1 LSANFSKKKR
11 VTEKEDEDSI
21 ADRISSSRSQDEED
35 IWEESGNREEEMN
48 GGEEEMNGGEEE
60 MNGGEEEMNGGEK
73 EVGNFKEMGNPQGG
87 LSHGVLRGCLVPGR
101 MVCQTGA

>member
-1 LSANFSKKKR
+1 MSANFSKKKR

-48 GGEEEMNGGEEE
+48 GGEEEM
-60 MNGGEEEMNGGEK
+60 
-73 EVGNFKEMGNPQGG
+73 GNFKEMGNPQGG